1 MLGLSKAIFPAWE
14 LNFEFLVLC
23 CLQPLGC
30 VMCKKYC
37 NYRETFGAMQKHFF
51 NPKERD
57 CFLRMFAGMRARKK
71 TRFSCIPDMWHS
83 QLFTYVLQDLLHSR
97 MAPYNC
103 LLSYLVWH
111 FDFNLAWNT
120 CLDWECCWCIFMQLF
135 IVFDWECGF
144 SLLFNLR
151 PSGVNRPLH
160 PKHEQELARGCAD
173 VSRLHARRFV
183 LDGWHA
189 AAAGTDRCPLRGLQ
203 GLHRGVPQQIH
214 LSVQECLL
222 WGVFWLHY

>member
-1 MLGLSKAIFPAWE
+1 
-14 LNFEFLVLC
+14 
-23 CLQPLGC
+23 
-30 VMCKKYC
+30 
-37 NYRETFGAMQKHFF
+37 
-51 NPKERD
+51 
-57 CFLRMFAGMRARKK
+57 
-71 TRFSCIPDMWHS
+71 MWHS
-83 QLFTYVLQDLLHSR
+83 QLFTYVLQDLLRSR

-120 CLDWECCWCIFMQLF
+120 CLDWECCWCISMQLF
-135 IVFDWECGF
+135 IVFDWECGV

-160 PKHEQELARGCAD
+160 PTYEQELARGCAD

-222 WGVFWLHY
+222 WGVFWLLLMFYCLSVLLWHGLCYSLLD